1 MKISKS
7 MIWKVVAVFSL
18 YTLIGFIFDIDVL
31 KIIII
36 RPNEQTISIV
46 GVIICLLTL
55 KLFSYIEGKWKANN

>member
-1 MKISKS
+1 MR
-7 MIWKVVAVFSL
+7 WKVVAVFSL

-46 GVIICLLTL
+46 GIIICLVTL
-55 KLFSYIEGKWKANN
+55 KLLSYIEGKWKASN